1 MNINQ
6 LIEHIK
12 SDNLAEAIS
21 FQICGMAFIQVK
33 TRDCELF
40 KTLLVESDESPM
52 TFGSRKSALSFV
64 DNLVAEAKSA
74 FFASRQ
80 DSICVPALNPAEG
93 QLIYAGINSHSL
105 KVYEKTDSL
114 VPADLRFELST
125 KTGDK
130 S

>member
-52 TFGSRKSALSFV
+52 TFGNRKSALSFV
-64 DNLVAEAKSA
+64 DNLVKEAKSA
-74 FFASRQ
+74 FFASQQ
-80 DSICVPALNPAEG
+80 DSTCVPALKPAEG
-93 QLIYAGINSHSL
+93 QLNYTKTYPKNVDSH
-105 KVYEKTDSL
+105 VF
-114 VPADLRFELST
+114 PIRFEVSK